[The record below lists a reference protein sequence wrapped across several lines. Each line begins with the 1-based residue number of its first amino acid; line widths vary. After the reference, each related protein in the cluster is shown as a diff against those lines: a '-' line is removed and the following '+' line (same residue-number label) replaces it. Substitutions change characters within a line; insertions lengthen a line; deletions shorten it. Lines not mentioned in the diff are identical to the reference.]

1 MVLPIASFA
10 LHAFP
15 RSGIISSDIVLLVWR
30 ASGALRM
37 TVEKPDPRCPN
48 VYYSYIANAASTE
61 TESLVTNAKRVRN
74 AG

>member
-1 MVLPIASFA
+1 
-10 LHAFP
+10 
-15 RSGIISSDIVLLVWR
+15 
-30 ASGALRM
+30 LRM